1 MKSLFITATD
11 TDAGKTFIASALTQA
26 LISVGLKVATFKPI
40 AAGCEKLPNS
50 DNLINDDAKLL
61 THFANAGQSIHCV
74 NPITF
79 IDPIAPH
86 IAAQHEGT
94 VLTIDTINHYFN
106 EVKSCNADITIT
118 EGAGGWRLPIHV
130 NEEKQSY
137 LSEFVQQHEM
147 QVILVVNMKL
157 GCLNH
162 AMLTFE
168 AIKADGLKCI
178 AWVANNA
185 EHIPMSNLTENLTS
199 LKAML
204 PIPNIGVI
212 AHYTDSDVSGQTLSL
227 HDKVNLASQQL
238 NVKPILQS

>member
-1 MKSLFITATD
+1 
-11 TDAGKTFIASALTQA
+11 
-26 LISVGLKVATFKPI
+26 
-40 AAGCEKLPNS
+40 
-50 DNLINDDAKLL
+50 
-61 THFANAGQSIHCV
+61 
-74 NPITF
+74 
-79 IDPIAPH
+79 
-86 IAAQHEGT
+86 
-94 VLTIDTINHYFN
+94 
-106 EVKSCNADITIT
+106 
-118 EGAGGWRLPIHV
+118 
-130 NEEKQSY
+130 
-137 LSEFVQQHEM
+137 M

>member
-106 EVKSCNADITIT
+106 EVKS
-118 EGAGGWRLPIHV
+118 
-130 NEEKQSY
+130 
-137 LSEFVQQHEM
+137 
-147 QVILVVNMKL
+147 
-157 GCLNH
+157 
-162 AMLTFE
+162 
-168 AIKADGLKCI
+168 
-178 AWVANNA
+178 
-185 EHIPMSNLTENLTS
+185 
-199 LKAML
+199 
-204 PIPNIGVI
+204 
-212 AHYTDSDVSGQTLSL
+212 
-227 HDKVNLASQQL
+227 
-238 NVKPILQS
+238 